1 MKNATNPNQPKYKP
15 VGFSSAMVLDKPCSC
30 PHIDVEQLRFQNWL
44 ESSHLK
50 SINCRPF
57 YECCR
62 AMDAWIPREFA
73 LRTFRLSK
81 FDSPKHP
88 PGIQSYTVKR
98 YSVVIHLDTFYMS
111 SEEVLCT
118 HLKTRFL
125 RRDID
130 FEELAK
136 DLFER
141 LMDAEGSRIADIG
154 WPTEPTG
161 SYIELIDA
169 SYEKM
174 NAVK

>member
-1 MKNATNPNQPKYKP
+1 MPGSQVSLQCA
-15 VGFSSAMVLDKPCSC
+15 LSC
-30 PHIDVEQLRFQNWL
+30 CQ
-44 ESSHLK
+44 K
-50 SINCRPF
+50 S
-57 YECCR
+57 
-62 AMDAWIPREFA
+62 
-73 LRTFRLSK
+73 
-81 FDSPKHP
+81 DSPKHP

-118 HLKTRFL
+118 HSKTRFL
-125 RRDID
+125 RRNID
-130 FEELAK
+130 FEELVK

-154 WPTEPTG
+154 WPTEPAG

-174 NAVK
+174 NTVK